1 MAQFRNKVFL
11 PIVGVFLGA
20 FSLMML
26 LSYAVAYWRV
36 TTEVTSD
43 AEQMINYVEHK
54 LNYAMRNMYKL
65 EQLHYEKCD
74 DKGRAE
80 LEQFLLH
87 HFNGG
92 LFFVRSSQEQRY
104 TYCSVVGEIVVA
116 QKDRNFENL
125 ILLDEVNRQF
135 PLAVL
140 NYNWREQDSRSL
152 FLGYIGKK
160 NTSAI
165 RITLDDSYA
174 FFDPECSKCRHVE
187 VRLTND
193 SLVYSMGQPLVDLV
207 STVRI
212 ESDRYPFYVASQIN
226 RNRILKMMT
235 NSLVFSLPLSLLV
248 SFLCAYLF
256 KLLQRSERSLKQ
268 QLKRAIRQRELVA
281 FYQPIMDAATGRIVG
296 AEALVRWV
304 RPNGEVIPPV
314 RFIDEL
320 ERTALIN
327 PLTIQMLE
335 QLPED
340 LAPIFAADDEFRCSL
355 NLVPEQVEQEDFCC
369 HIERL
374 ATSGFPTHQL
384 ALEITERLPL
394 RNLEVANQHLE
405 RLKALGVVIELDDA
419 GTGYGGASYLQ
430 ELNIDILKIDKLFV
444 DTLVLSPNNT
454 PVLDAYIQMAKTLKM
469 EVIAEGVE
477 THEQSL
483 ALLARGVHLHQGYY
497 FSKPLPAE
505 EFIQFWLAKQN

>member
-1 MAQFRNKVFL
+1 MGQFRSKLFL
-11 PIVGVFLGA
+11 PIISIFIGA

-36 TTEVTSD
+36 TLEVTSD
-43 AEQMINYVEHK
+43 AEQMVNYVEHK
-54 LNYAMRNMYKL
+54 LNYAMRNIFAV
-65 EQLHYEKCD
+65 EQLHYERCD

-80 LEQFLLH
+80 LERFLLH

-92 LFFVRSSQEQRY
+92 LFFVRSNKAKRF

-116 QKDRNFENL
+116 KKDRNFENL

-140 NYNWREQDSRSL
+140 NYNWKQQDSRSL
-152 FLGYIGKK
+152 FLGYTGKR

-165 RITLDDSYA
+165 RITLDDGYA
-174 FFDPECSKCRHVE
+174 FFEPDCTKCRHVE
-187 VRLTND
+187 IKLNND
-193 SLVYSMGQPLVDLV
+193 SLVYSMGQPLEGLI
-207 STVRI
+207 TTIRI
-212 ESDRYPFYVASQIN
+212 ESDRYPFYVASQVN
-226 RNRILKMMT
+226 RNRILVMMK
-235 NSLVFSLPLSLLV
+235 NGVVFSLPVSLLV
-248 SFLCAYLF
+248 AFLCAYLF
-256 KLLQRSERSLKQ
+256 KLLKRSERSLKQ
-268 QLKRAIRQRELVA
+268 RLKRAIRQRELIA

-296 AEALVRWV
+296 AEALVRWL
-304 RPNGEVIPPV
+304 RPNGEVISPA

-335 QLPED
+335 QIPED
-340 LAPIFAADDEFRCSL
+340 LKSIFASDGGFRCSL
-355 NLVPEQVEQEDFCC
+355 NLVPEQVEQEDFCR
-369 HIERL
+369 HVELL
-374 ATSGFPTHQL
+374 AASGFPTQQI
-384 ALEITERLPL
+384 AVEITERLPL

-405 RLKALGVVIELDDA
+405 RLKALGVMIELDDA

-444 DTLVLSPNNT
+444 DTLVLSPDNT
-454 PVLDAYIQMAKTLKM
+454 PVLDAYIQMAKTLEM

-477 THEQSL
+477 KQKQSL

-505 EFIQFWLAKQN
+505 EFVRFWLSKQN